1 MSIKMIGIDVDVF
14 CSSFSD
20 YFKTKSGII
29 LTSCFSYQLGQQKAF
44 VGDDNMINCHLLNA
58 IVV

>member
-1 MSIKMIGIDVDVF
+1 MIGIDVDVF